1 MVGKDTNTASVDNT
15 FKKFGFNVGER
26 DKVVT
31 WRGHG
36 SDF

>member
-1 MVGKDTNTASVDNT
+1 MVGKDSVDNT

-26 DKVVT
+26 DRVVT

-36 SDF
+36 SDFSAEF